1 MRRFLL
7 GVLTGALVVA
17 LSLVALV
24 VAASRPADSAASPAP
39 SPGTAATAA
48 PSPPRALGRDETWLD
63 TVELDSASVVTP
75 DGGFRDLHATGR
87 DVRMTAQG
95 LRARQLRIE
104 ATLPF
109 DAAARQVGGDVQL
122 YAAGA
127 GRAGVRRTASFLGRT
142 VTVRATGTVTA
153 RGGQLVIEPQT
164 VDLGG
169 PDLLDTALSAAAR
182 RLVTIHHTVQGLP
195 AGMRLTHVTVTEG
208 GFRAHLDGSD
218 VTLSRVT
225 R

>member
-7 GVLTGALVVA
+7 GVVTGVLVVA
-17 LSLVALV
+17 LALVALV
-24 VAASRPADSAASPAP
+24 VAASEPGGTASPVP
-39 SPGTAATAA
+39 SPSDAAAAA
-48 PSPPRALGRDETWLD
+48 PPPPRDLGRDETWLD
-63 TVELDSASVVTP
+63 AVELDSASVVTP

-95 LRARQLRIE
+95 LRAGQLRIE

-122 YAAGA
+122 YAAGG
-127 GRAGVRRTASFLGRT
+127 GRAGVRRTASLLGRT

-153 RGGQLVIEPQT
+153 RDGRLVIEPQT

-169 PDLLDTALSAAAR
+169 PGWLDAGLSAAAR
-182 RLVTIHHTVQGLP
+182 QVVTIQHTVQGLP
-195 AGMRLTHVTVTEG
+195 DGMRLTRVTVVDS
-208 GFRAHLDGSD
+208 GFRAHLEGSD
-218 VTLSRVT
+218 VSLSRVT